1 MVDRRHEQ
9 DVNEA
14 AARFAETLVES
25 YRIVY
30 EQAADAQQR
39 QARLAQDF
47 SERVMDHLR
56 EQAESGRAA
65 SERLTDQ
72 ARRQQEAGQAFAQES
87 AKAYMDFLDTAFS
100 QYREGTQRAAGS
112 AREGA
117 RTLSDTT
124 AGLLGTAAG
133 AAGATAGAAADATRD
148 TADIAS
154 GRPPIEGYDEMSV
167 ADITGRLDSL
177 SEAELR
183 RTRNYEQGNKNR
195 QTLIAEMDRRLEA
208 SS

>member
-1 MVDRRHEQ
+1 MVDRRRERAM
-9 DVNEA
+9 NEA
-14 AARFAETLVES
+14 AARFAETLAES

-30 EQAADAQQR
+30 EQAAEAQQR
-39 QARLAQDF
+39 QGRLAQEF

-100 QYREGTQRAAGS
+100 RYREGTERAAGS

-133 AAGATAGAAADATRD
+133 AAGATAGAAADATRES
-148 TADIAS
+148 ANIAA
-154 GRPPIEGYDEMSV
+154 GRPPIEGYDEMNV
-167 ADITGRLDSL
+167 EEITEQLDSL

-183 RTRNYEQGNKNR
+183 RTRTYERGNKDR
-195 QTLIAEMDRRLEA
+195 QTLVAEMDRRLEA

>member
-1 MVDRRHEQ
+1 MVDRRREQ

-14 AARFAETLVES
+14 AARFAETLADS

-30 EQAADAQQR
+30 EQAAEAQQR
-39 QARLAQDF
+39 QGRLAQDF

-56 EQAESGRAA
+56 EQAEGGRAA

-72 ARRQQEAGQAFAQES
+72 ARRQQEAGRAVAQES

-100 QYREGTQRAAGS
+100 RYREGSQRTAQSVQEQARVGSQAVTDVVDLAASTTQA
-112 AREGA
+112 
-117 RTLSDTT
+117 TT
-124 AGLLGTAAG
+124 GI
-133 AAGATAGAAADATRD
+133 AADATRE

-154 GRPPIEGYDEMSV
+154 GRPPFSDYDEMNV
-167 ADITGRLDSL
+167 EEITEQLDSL

>member
-1 MVDRRHEQ
+1 MVDRRRERN
-9 DVNEA
+9 VNEA
-14 AARFAETLVES
+14 AARFAETLAES

-39 QARLAQDF
+39 QGRLAQEF

-65 SERLTDQ
+65 SEQLADQ
-72 ARRQQEAGQAFAQES
+72 ARRQQEAGRAVAQES
-87 AKAYMDFLDTAFS
+87 AKAYMDFLNTAFS
-100 QYREGTQRAAGS
+100 RYREGTQRAAQS
-112 AREGA
+112 AQENA

-124 AGLLGTAAG
+124 TGLLGTATG
-133 AAGATAGAAADATRD
+133 AAGATAGTAADATRK

-154 GRPPIEGYDEMSV
+154 GRPPIEGYDEMNV
-167 ADITGRLDSL
+167 EEITEQLDSL

-183 RTRNYEQGNKNR
+183 RTRNYEQGNKDR
-195 QTLIAEMDRRLEA
+195 QALVAEMDRRLEA

>member
-1 MVDRRHEQ
+1 MVDRRREQ

-14 AARFAETLVES
+14 AARFAETLAES
-25 YRIVY
+25 YRIVH

-87 AKAYMDFLDTAFS
+87 AKAYMDFLNTAFS
-100 QYREGTQRAAGS
+100 HYREGTQRAAGS

-117 RTLSDTT
+117 RTFSDTT
-124 AGLLGTAAG
+124 AGLLGTASG
-133 AAGATAGAAADATRD
+133 AAGATAGAAADARRD
-148 TADIAS
+148 TADIAA
-154 GRPPIEGYDEMSV
+154 GRPPIEGYDEMNV
-167 ADITGRLDSL
+167 AKITEQLDGL

-195 QTLIAEMDRRLEA
+195 QTLIAQIDRRLEA

>member
-1 MVDRRHEQ
+1 MVDRRREQ

-14 AARFAETLVES
+14 AARFAETLADS

-39 QARLAQDF
+39 QGRLAQDF

-56 EQAESGRAA
+56 EQAEGGRAA

-87 AKAYMDFLDTAFS
+87 ARAYMDFLDTAFS

-124 AGLLGTAAG
+124 ASLLGTAAG
-133 AAGATAGAAADATRD
+133 AAAATAGAAADATRD
-148 TADIAS
+148 TADIAA
-154 GRPPIEGYDEMSV
+154 GRPPFSDYDEMNV
-167 ADITGRLDSL
+167 EEITEQLDSL
-177 SEAELR
+177 SEAEIR
-183 RTRNYEQGNKNR
+183 RTRIYEQGNKNR
-195 QTLIAEMDRRLEA
+195 QTLVAEKDRRLEA

>member
-1 MVDRRHEQ
+1 MVDRRHQ
-9 DVNEA
+9 RDVNEA
-14 AARFAETLVES
+14 AARFAETLAES

-39 QARLAQDF
+39 QGRLAQEF

-56 EQAESGRAA
+56 EQAESRRAA

-87 AKAYMDFLDTAFS
+87 AKAYMDFLNTAFS
-100 QYREGTQRAAGS
+100 RYREGTQRAAGG

-117 RTLSDTT
+117 RTLADTT
-124 AGLLGTAAG
+124 AGLLGTATG
-133 AAGATAGAAADATRD
+133 AAGTAGTAADATRK

-154 GRPPIEGYDEMSV
+154 GRPPIEGYDEMNV
-167 ADITGRLDSL
+167 EEITGRLDSL

>member
-1 MVDRRHEQ
+1 MVDRRREQ

-14 AARFAETLVES
+14 AARFAETLADS

-30 EQAADAQQR
+30 EQAAEAQQR
-39 QARLAQDF
+39 QGRLAQDF

-56 EQAESGRAA
+56 EQAEGGRAA

-72 ARRQQEAGQAFAQES
+72 ARRQQEAGRAVAQES

-100 QYREGTQRAAGS
+100 QYREGTQRTAESVQEQARVGSQAVTDVVGIAA
-112 AREGA
+112 
-117 RTLSDTT
+117 DTT
-124 AGLLGTAAG
+124 R
-133 AAGATAGAAADATRD
+133 ATTDIAADATRD
-148 TADIAS
+148 TADIAA
-154 GRPPIEGYDEMSV
+154 GRPPFSDYDEMNV
-167 ADITGRLDSL
+167 EEITEQLDSL

-208 SS
+208 TP

>member
-14 AARFAETLVES
+14 AARFAETLAES

-56 EQAESGRAA
+56 EQAEGGRAA

-72 ARRQQEAGQAFAQES
+72 ARRQQEAGRAFAQES

-100 QYREGTQRAAGS
+100 RYREGTQRAAGS

-124 AGLLGTAAG
+124 ASLLGTAAG
-133 AAGATAGAAADATRD
+133 AAAATRD
-148 TADIAS
+148 TADIAA
-154 GRPPIEGYDEMSV
+154 GRPPFSDYDEMNV
-167 ADITGRLDSL
+167 EEITEQLDSL

>member
-1 MVDRRHEQ
+1 MVDRRREQ

-14 AARFAETLVES
+14 AARFAETLADS

-30 EQAADAQQR
+30 EHAADAQQR
-39 QARLAQDF
+39 QGRLAQDF
-47 SERVMDHLR
+47 SERVMEHLR
-56 EQAESGRAA
+56 EQAEGGRAA

-72 ARRQQEAGQAFAQES
+72 ARRQREAGQALAQES

-100 QYREGTQRAAGS
+100 RYREGTQRAAGS

-117 RTLSDTT
+117 RTLSDAT

-133 AAGATAGAAADATRD
+133 ATGATAGAAADATRES
-148 TADIAS
+148 ADIAA
-154 GRPPIEGYDEMSV
+154 GRPPFSDYDDMNVEE
-167 ADITGRLDSL
+167 ITEQLGSL

>member
-1 MVDRRHEQ
+1 MVDRRHQ
-9 DVNEA
+9 RDVNEA
-14 AARFAETLVES
+14 AARFAETLAES

-39 QARLAQDF
+39 QGRLAQEF

-56 EQAESGRAA
+56 EQAESGRAT

-87 AKAYMDFLDTAFS
+87 AKAYMDFLNTAFS
-100 QYREGTQRAAGS
+100 QYREGTQRAAGG

-124 AGLLGTAAG
+124 AGLLGTATG
-133 AAGATAGAAADATRD
+133 AAGTAAGTAADATRE

-154 GRPPIEGYDEMSV
+154 GRPPIEGYDEMNV
-167 ADITGRLDSL
+167 EEITGRLDSL

>member
-1 MVDRRHEQ
+1 MVDRRRER

-14 AARFAETLVES
+14 AARFAETLAES

-30 EQAADAQQR
+30 EQAADVQQR
-39 QARLAQDF
+39 RGRLAQDF

-100 QYREGTQRAAGS
+100 RYREGTQRAAES
-112 AREGA
+112 AQEGA

-124 AGLLGTAAG
+124 AGLVGTATG

-148 TADIAS
+148 TANIAA
-154 GRPPIEGYDEMSV
+154 GRPPIEGYDEMNVEEISE
-167 ADITGRLDSL
+167 RLDDR

-195 QTLIAEMDRRLEA
+195 GTLIAEIDRRLEA

>member
-1 MVDRRHEQ
+1 MVDRRREQ

-14 AARFAETLVES
+14 AARFAETLADS

-39 QARLAQDF
+39 QGRLAQDF

-56 EQAESGRAA
+56 EQAEGGRAA

-100 QYREGTQRAAGS
+100 QYREGTQRAAESAQEQTRVGS
-112 AREGA
+112 QAV
-117 RTLSDTT
+117 SDVADIAASTT
-124 AGLLGTAAG
+124 R
-133 AAGATAGAAADATRD
+133 ATTNIAADTARD
-148 TADIAS
+148 TADIAA
-154 GRPPIEGYDEMSV
+154 GRPPFSDYGEMNV
-167 ADITGRLDSL
+167 EEITEQLDSL

-195 QTLIAEMDRRLEA
+195 QTLIAEMDRRIEA